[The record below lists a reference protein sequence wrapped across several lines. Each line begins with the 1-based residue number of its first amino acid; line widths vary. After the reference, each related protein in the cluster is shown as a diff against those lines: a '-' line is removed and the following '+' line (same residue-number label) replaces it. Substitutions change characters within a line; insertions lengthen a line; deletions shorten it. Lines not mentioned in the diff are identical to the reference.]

1 MFWPGKI
8 RSGLAMMSW
17 FASARAGHPPG
28 TPYRSA
34 ISERVS
40 PETIVYVKHCAGAQD
55 RACLPAAGA
64 GAGAVTVG
72 VAGAGGTA
80 AEDGTAGC
88 ANADGTG
95 AATGAADGTD

>member
-64 GAGAVTVG
+64 AGAGAATAG

-80 AEDGTAGC
+80 VE
-88 ANADGTG
+88 DGTG